1 MEYIRDVEE
10 NIKPLH
16 PSNYLR
22 SEATHD
28 GMAENNASINTTTKA
43 KQWNGVYDHVDS
55 VGILMKNVLNLRVS
69 RYECS
74 VGPYISGGHNLVGN
88 TPIDRSETRYV
99 RRGIDI

>member
-43 KQWNGVYDHVDS
+43 K
-55 VGILMKNVLNLRVS
+55 K
-69 RYECS
+69 
-74 VGPYISGGHNLVGN
+74 
-88 TPIDRSETRYV
+88 
-99 RRGIDI
+99 